1 VFDVFHFL
9 QVGHTKMDDGDD
21 TERTLV
27 VMMMMAMALTVIM
40 ILALILKTQMKMFT
54 LQQMMFG

>member
-1 VFDVFHFL
+1 MFHFL
-9 QVGHTKMDDGDD
+9 QVGHTEMDDGDD